1 MASAVRP
8 EFFRIFERVA
18 AGRRR
23 LNVRF
28 FAGALPFDR
37 RDPVVASERVRVCI
51 MTIAM
56 NLTS

>member
-18 AGRRR
+18 VGRRCF
-23 LNVRF
+23 NVRF
-28 FAGALPFDR
+28 FAGSLPFDSC
-37 RDPVVASERVRVCI
+37 DPVFASERVRVCI
-51 MTIAM
+51 TIIVM